1 MKMAEFLVIRLG
13 VDADQPVS
21 WIAVDDRGSRRG
33 QPGSGALAEAARQ
46 VGDRSVIVL
55 VPATAA
61 LTFSVD
67 LPAKGSRLLAALPF
81 ALEDQLADDIEDLHF
96 APGKRRAGGEL
107 PVAVVNNRA
116 LGDWLDQLQE
126 AGIQPAKIVPENHGL
141 ARTPNTLSL
150 LVAEDQVMFNDG
162 ADMAFVIPGI
172 SPSEAVAAAGVL
184 DSEDESTARHLM
196 VYCDAAVNDRYEKDW
211 ALLRH
216 ELSSVDVNLLPD
228 GILPRL
234 AVTVASGEGINLL
247 QGRFGPKTEVAAMLR
262 PWKYAAIF
270 LLALGLVGILGKVA
284 DYYRLSVE
292 QDALQ
297 QQFTEEYRQLR
308 PNDDREVVDP
318 VATVNSLRRSIG
330 ASGNA
335 PQVFLPSLRQLADAI
350 EQNNTAKVEAIS
362 YRAGVIDVRLNAP
375 DISTLNSIVQAVGA
389 SGRFVATL
397 RSADSVGDRVDSRIQ
412 IQEAGA

>member
-1 MKMAEFLVIRLG
+1 MAEFLVIRLG

-21 WIAVDDRGSRRG
+21 WIAVDDRGTRRG
-33 QPGSGALAEAARQ
+33 QPGSGELADAAQQIR
-46 VGDRSVIVL
+46 DRSVIVL
-55 VPATAA
+55 VPAADA

-67 LPAKGSRLLAALPF
+67 LPAKGARLLAALPF
-81 ALEDQLADDIEDLHF
+81 ALEDLVADDVEDLHF
-96 APGKRRAGGEL
+96 APGKRRASGAL
-107 PVAVVNNRA
+107 PVVVVDKRTLA
-116 LGDWLDQLQE
+116 GWLERLHA
-126 AGIQPAKIVPENHGL
+126 AGIQPDKVVPENHGL

-150 LVAEDQVMFNDG
+150 LVADDQVIFNDG
-162 ADMAFVIPGI
+162 ADMTFVIPGI
-172 SPSEAVAAAGVL
+172 SPSEAIAAAGVL
-184 DSEDESTARHLM
+184 DNDEENSARHLL
-196 VYCDAAVNDRYEKDW
+196 VYCDAELNDRYEKDW

-228 GILPRL
+228 GVLPRL
-234 AVTVASGEGINLL
+234 AVTVASGEGINVL
-247 QGRFGPKTEVAAMLR
+247 QGQFGPKTEVAEIFR

-270 LLALGLVGILGKVA
+270 LLALGVVGILGKAA

-292 QDALQ
+292 QDALR
-297 QQFTEEYRQLR
+297 QQFTEEYRRLR

-362 YRAGVIDVRLNAP
+362 YRAGVIDVRLSAP
-375 DISTLNSIVQAVGA
+375 DISTLDNIVQAIGA

-397 RSADSVGDRVDSRIQ
+397 QSADNIGDRVNSRIQ
-412 IQEAGA
+412 IRESGA